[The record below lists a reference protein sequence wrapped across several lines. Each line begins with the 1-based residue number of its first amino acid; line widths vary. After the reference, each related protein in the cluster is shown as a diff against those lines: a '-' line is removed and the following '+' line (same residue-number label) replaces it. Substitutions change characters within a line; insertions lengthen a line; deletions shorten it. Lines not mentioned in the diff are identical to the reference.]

1 VLVMRALAP
10 PELTDEVVATLAALK
25 GVSNVIVGGVTCD
38 NGEQAISAD
47 VTPGSADE
55 LFKRLE
61 TLGIDSDSV
70 TLVRHTTVGAV
81 ARHRAGSW
89 FAHGQNALVWAEAVD
104 TARENAM
111 FTGRYFLFM
120 VAAGVIATYGI
131 ILRNP
136 ILVVG
141 AMAVSPDLMLLTAFC
156 IGLVGRRL
164 RLAMR
169 GAVILLVGLTIAG
182 TTAWAL
188 TRVMLRFGAYDGVL
202 SSGYALEGI
211 VTSVNSDTV
220 MVALTAGIVGMLAFQ
235 SRASTAV
242 GVAISVTT
250 IPAVAFFGVAV
261 GIGDYGRGKE
271 ALLVLL
277 VNVMMLFVGG
287 VLTLLLQRTIGRRYT

>member
-1 VLVMRALAP
+1 
-10 PELTDEVVATLAALK
+10 
-25 GVSNVIVGGVTCD
+25 
-38 NGEQAISAD
+38 
-47 VTPGSADE
+47 
-55 LFKRLE
+55 
-61 TLGIDSDSV
+61 
-70 TLVRHTTVGAV
+70 
-81 ARHRAGSW
+81 
-89 FAHGQNALVWAEAVD
+89 VWAEAVD

-156 IGLVGRRL
+156 IGLVGRRP

-169 GAVILLVGLTIAG
+169 GGVILLVGLTVAG
-182 TTAWAL
+182 ATAWAL
-188 TRVMLRFGAYDGVL
+188 TRVLLRFGSYDGVL